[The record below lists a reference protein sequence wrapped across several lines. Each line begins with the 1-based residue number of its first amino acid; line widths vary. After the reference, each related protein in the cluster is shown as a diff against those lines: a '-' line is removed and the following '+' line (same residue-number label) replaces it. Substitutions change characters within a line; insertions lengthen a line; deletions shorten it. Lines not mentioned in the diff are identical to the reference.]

1 MNQRIFIFKTI
12 AFKSF
17 HRKNATMTVKQNHM
31 TIVLLMVLTAGFGI
45 NSTYGEETMSVIAP
59 GAKAEKLADGFGFSE
74 GPTSDTKGNVY
85 FSDYWADRILKWSL
99 DGNLSIVK
107 ENLGGPIGLY
117 LDKYGNLLV
126 CTAKEHR
133 IKKIDSGGSVTV
145 FPNKYKGKLFNSPN
159 DIWIDPKGG
168 IYFTDP
174 RFSPLEEK
182 VEQDGFHIYYIVPG
196 SKNIIKAADDLSK
209 PNGIIGSPDGS
220 LVYVTDTPVDKTF
233 VYTVNDDGTLS
244 DKRLFAPEGY
254 DGMAVD
260 SLGNVYITMQK
271 SVEVYNSSG
280 EKIETIMVPDKP
292 TNVCFGGK
300 DKRTLFITA
309 RISLYSIRMRIKGL

>member
-1 MNQRIFIFKTI
+1 
-12 AFKSF
+12 
-17 HRKNATMTVKQNHM
+17 MTVKPNHM
-31 TIVLLMVLTAGFGI
+31 TIILLILLIAGFGI
-45 NSTYGEETMSVIAP
+45 NSTFGDETMSVVAP
-59 GAKAEKLADGFGFSE
+59 GAKIEKLADGFVFSE

-85 FSDYWADRILKWSL
+85 FSDYRKDIIYKWSL
-99 DGNLSIVK
+99 EGNLSIVK
-107 ENLGGPIGLY
+107 ENLGGPIGMY
-117 LDKYGNLLV
+117 MDKYGNLLV
-126 CTAKEHR
+126 CAAKEHC
-133 IKKIDSGGSVTV
+133 IKKIDSEGNVTE

-159 DIWIDPKGG
+159 DIWVDSKGG

-182 VEQDGFHIYYIVPG
+182 VEQDGFHIYYIVHG

-209 PNGIIGSPDGS
+209 PNGIIGSPGGS
-220 LVYVTDTPVDKTF
+220 LVYVTDTHVNKTF
-233 VYTVNDDGTLS
+233 VYAVNDDGTLR

-254 DGMAVD
+254 DGIAVD

-300 DKRTLFITA
+300 DNRTLFITA
-309 RISLYSIRMRIKGL
+309 RISLYSIQMRIKGL